1 MDESLFSLEVKAHS
15 GRPPNEQVRVFGI
28 VDTRFQPALG
38 YMRIVDRRDS
48 AALLH
53 IISSVVAPG
62 SIATEFLPCHSVTT

>member
-48 AALLH
+48 ATLL
-53 IISSVVAPG
+53 
-62 SIATEFLPCHSVTT
+62 